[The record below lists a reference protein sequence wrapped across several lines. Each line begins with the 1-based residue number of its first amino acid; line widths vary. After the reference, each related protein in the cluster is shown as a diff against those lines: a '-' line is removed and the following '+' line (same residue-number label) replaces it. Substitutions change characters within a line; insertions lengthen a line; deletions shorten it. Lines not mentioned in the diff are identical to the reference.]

1 MRLRSSA
8 PRVVLSGALCLAAAA
23 AQAQVFSNTA
33 PIPIGDAGTI
43 GVAAPYPATITVSG
57 FTGTITDLDVSLLG
71 FVHTFPDDV
80 DVMLVGPTGAA
91 AVFLSDAG
99 GNAPVPGPGANLRF
113 DDEGAAVIPDG
124 GPMVAGTFLPS
135 SFTAGDTFPAP
146 APAPPGTSALSV
158 FDGTDPN
165 GVWSLYAV
173 DDLGADVG
181 AIQGGWSMD
190 ITTSTTPATPVS
202 SSASIRLHDRWG
214 TGSPNPSTIVVSGAP
229 PQLTSITLTLNG
241 LSHLNPDDLDMIL
254 VGPTGANF
262 LFWSDAGGTPD
273 VSNATV
279 TLDDAAATV
288 LPDTTIIATGTFQPR
303 NYGTGDTPV
312 LPQLPPYNNAATAGT
327 ATFTSVFVNTDPNGT
342 WSLYVSDDATGSTGT
357 IAGGWSINIVASP
370 VELMDFK
377 VE

>member
-1 MRLRSSA
+1 MRLPSSA
-8 PRVVLSGALCLAAAA
+8 PRVALCGALCLAAAA

-33 PIPIGDAGTI
+33 PIPIGDAVAI
-43 GVAAPYPATITVSG
+43 GVAAPYPATLTVSG

-71 FVHTFPDDV
+71 FLHTFPDDV

-99 GNAPVPGPGANLRF
+99 GTTDVLGANLEF
-113 DDEGAAVIPDG
+113 DDEAAAVIPDG

-135 SFTAGDTFPAP
+135 SFVAGDVFPAP
-146 APAPPGTSALSV
+146 APAPPATSALTV

-165 GVWSLYAV
+165 GVWSLYVV
-173 DDLGADVG
+173 DDTGIDVG

-190 ITTSTTPATPVS
+190 ITTSTTAVTTVS
-202 SSASIRLHDRWG
+202 SPANVRIHDRWG

-229 PQLTSITLTLNG
+229 PQLTSITLTLND

-262 LFWSDAGGTPD
+262 LFWSDAGGATD
-273 VSNATV
+273 VVNANV

-288 LPDTTIIATGTFQPR
+288 LPDTTVIATGSFQPR
-303 NYGTGDTPV
+303 NYGVGDTPIV
-312 LPQLPPYNNAATAGT
+312 PLLPPYNNAATAGT
-327 ATFTSVFVNTDPNGT
+327 ATFTSVFANTDPNGT
-342 WSLYVSDDATGSTGT
+342 WSLYIVDDATGSTGT

>member
-99 GNAPVPGPGANLRF
+99 GHAPVPGPGANLSL
-113 DDEGAAVIPDG
+113 DDVGAAVIRDG
-124 GPMVAGTFLPS
+124 RPMVAGTFLPS

-254 VGPTGANF
+254 VGPTAANF
-262 LFWSDAGGTPD
+262 LFWSGAGGTPD
-273 VSNATV
+273 GSYATV
-279 TLDDAAATV
+279 TLDDAADTV
-288 LPDTTIIATGTFQPR
+288 QPDTTIITTGTFQPSHH
-303 NYGTGDTPV
+303 GTGDTPV
-312 LPQLPPYNNAATAGT
+312 LPQLPPYSNAPTADIT
-327 ATFTSVFVNTDPNGT
+327 NFTSV
-342 WSLYVSDDATGSTGT
+342 
-357 IAGGWSINIVASP
+357 
-370 VELMDFK
+370 
-377 VE
+377 